1 MGDLTAIG
9 ETRDDDG
16 SGLTLSVGL
25 ETARRRTQT
34 LFFPT
39 WASPEFHYLSNEITQ
54 FTSSPRKE
62 TYLLQH
68 F

>member
-34 LFFPT
+34 LFF
-39 WASPEFHYLSNEITQ
+39 SNLGLARI
-54 FTSSPRKE
+54 S
-62 TYLLQH
+62 LLE
-68 F
+68 